1 MKTIIEAK
9 KNIALLW
16 RNNKPKHTIY
26 RPMQF
31 LLNSESEDG
40 VLLYNIVTS
49 EMVLLEGHEVDVFKS
64 LPTEYEAEMDELIS
78 RHFIVPADYDEKK
91 FVNNIRQILRKI
103 ESPKRISGYTIL
115 PTTECNA
122 RCYYCFE
129 SDHKRCTMTDAIVKD
144 VVEYI
149 AAKGKGEPVE
159 LSWFGGE
166 PLVAHK
172 RISQIIK
179 GLKKRGIKYTSS
191 MVSNGYLFDHK
202 LIQVAKNDWHLNNV
216 QITIDGTE
224 SIYNK
229 TKAYINPKD
238 NPFLRVLRNIN
249 DLLANEIAV
258 NVRLNVTDKN
268 AANLNELIKILDD
281 RFHGIKGFS
290 CYSHAVYEDV
300 GFEPLNYDDNIREF
314 IDLQTISLDT
324 KLIEKGLLGG
334 FRKLPSLRI
343 KNCMADNDACRLIYP
358 DGIIGR
364 CENKSSSDGIGNIYN
379 DITDFEMD
387 NLYKE
392 GMHFSYCNDCW
403 LYPNCINLKLCPETG
418 KCTKS
423 RLEWKRTHYCAL
435 MEEKYSKYKQKDLVI
450 KTDENSPN
458 ECDS

>member
-1 MKTIIEAK
+1 
-9 KNIALLW
+9 
-16 RNNKPKHTIY
+16 
-26 RPMQF
+26 
-31 LLNSESEDG
+31 
-40 VLLYNIVTS
+40 
-49 EMVLLEGHEVDVFKS
+49 
-64 LPTEYEAEMDELIS
+64 
-78 RHFIVPADYDEKK
+78 
-91 FVNNIRQILRKI
+91 
-103 ESPKRISGYTIL
+103 
-115 PTTECNA
+115 
-122 RCYYCFE
+122 
-129 SDHKRCTMTDAIVKD
+129 MTDAIVKD

-314 IDLQTISLDT
+314 IGHS
-324 KLIEKGLLGG
+324 
-334 FRKLPSLRI
+334 
-343 KNCMADNDACRLIYP
+343 IYSV
-358 DGIIGR
+358 
-364 CENKSSSDGIGNIYN
+364 NA
-379 DITDFEMD
+379 T
-387 NLYKE
+387 
-392 GMHFSYCNDCW
+392 
-403 LYPNCINLKLCPETG
+403 T
-418 KCTKS
+418 
-423 RLEWKRTHYCAL
+423 
-435 MEEKYSKYKQKDLVI
+435 
-450 KTDENSPN
+450 
-458 ECDS
+458 